1 MIRATA
7 VVSVLALALPYGAP
21 VASARTSLASVPP
34 HVVVLARALAA
45 QPLAASALPAGFRNV
60 GCGLRD
66 HAIPCPVHISRYPD
80 RDAVIYYMLFARKP
94 GPQSVT
100 LNYRI
105 YATRSAARTIF
116 RDASQANRG
125 NRNVRATA
133 ALKPY
138 VALLVDEREYFALPP
153 SASHDRCY
161 QSEAC
166 WTTRAGALVGNVIVS
181 ANAGLGAR
189 TGNAGAAIKL
199 AKVGIQHLLEV
210 ERRVK

>member
-1 MIRATA
+1 M
-7 VVSVLALALPYGAP
+7 
-21 VASARTSLASVPP
+21 
-34 HVVVLARALAA
+34 
-45 QPLAASALPAGFRNV
+45 

-105 YATRSAARTIF
+105 YATRSAARRTF
-116 RDASQANRG
+116 RDAAYPPSQAKRG

-153 SASHDRCY
+153 SASHGRCY
-161 QSEAC
+161 QPEAC